1 MSIITNTICT
11 LIYGSILENMIGF
24 KQTAG
29 TYFIS
34 ALGGIALSL
43 YAAQDDVAGLGPAGA
58 TTGLLS
64 GQLAVIFV
72 NWNEFDGNQQMETMR
87 CCGIFIV
94 SLILILNLS
103 FALS

>member
-1 MSIITNTICT
+1 
-11 LIYGSILENMIGF
+11 MIGF

-43 YAAQDDVAGLGPAGA
+43 YASPYDDVAGLGPAGA

-87 CCGIFIV
+87 CCGIFLV